1 VEKAVAGQSV
11 EAAAQ
16 KAPKLAVEGARP
28 LVRNEYKTILVKNLV
43 KRAITGK
50 EDS

>member
-11 EAAAQ
+11 EAAADTAQ
-16 KAPKLAVEGARP
+16 QLAVEGARP

-43 KRAITGK
+43 KRAIFGK
-50 EDS
+50 EDL